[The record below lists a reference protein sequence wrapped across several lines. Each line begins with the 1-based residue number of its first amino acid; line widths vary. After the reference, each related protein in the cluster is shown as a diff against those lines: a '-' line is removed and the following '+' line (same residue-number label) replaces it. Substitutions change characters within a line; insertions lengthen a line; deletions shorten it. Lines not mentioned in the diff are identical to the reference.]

1 MTSHVKSGWGV
12 FRREVREAAVPL
24 GFLAA
29 ACVAM
34 TIAVLVRTGGVF
46 GYTLDDPYIHLALAE
61 EIARGHYGV
70 NPNSFSAP
78 SSSVLWPFLLAPW
91 ARLSAAVYVPLLYN
105 ILAAGLTVLVYR
117 RVMVL
122 VIGPGAS
129 VRHRTV
135 IGISVVGLLVMTNVV
150 GLIFTGMEHSLQVLL
165 VALVVLGLWRGNEAN
180 AAPWWLFAALVLG
193 PLVRY
198 ENLALTTPAFVYLFV
213 RGYRRPVI
221 VGVALVGAALGA
233 FSAFLVVQGGGFLP
247 SSVLAKSTLDNGISA
262 VVGSFVDNMRIA
274 QGRMLMVGIGGF
286 VFAALSGHREKVER
300 ELALVFLTTAALQ
313 LFAGRFGWQSR
324 YEVYAYTVVLLGL
337 VLLYRAPVG
346 HFLRREKIWK
356 SAILCGAL
364 AVVVGVAFIKDT
376 YVQPLAAQNIYEQQY
391 QLHRFAAEYYPH
403 PIAVND
409 LGWTTF
415 RNDNFVLD
423 LTGIGQYEVFDLKT
437 AHPESDWI
445 SPLADAHGVGLLLVY
460 RHWMPPLSETW
471 ELLGVLRRDGRLVGA
486 GHNEVHIFAR
496 DDAAAGLA
504 RPALRAWAESLPA
517 GVRFEWE
524 R

>member
-1 MTSHVKSGWGV
+1 MTSHVESGWGV
-12 FRREVREAAVPL
+12 FRREVREAAIPL
-24 GFLAA
+24 GFLAG

-34 TIAVLVRTGGVF
+34 TIAVLVKTGGVW

-135 IGISVVGLLVMTNVV
+135 IGISVMALLVMTNVI

-165 VALVVLGLWRGNEAN
+165 AALVVLGLWREHEAN

-198 ENLALTTPAFVYLFV
+198 ENLALTAPAFVYLFL

-221 VGVALVGAALGA
+221 VSVALVGAVLGG
-233 FSAFLVVQGGGFLP
+233 FSAFLVAQGGGFLP
-247 SSVLAKSTLDNGISA
+247 SSVLAKSTLDNGISS
-262 VVGSFVDNMRIA
+262 VVGSFVDNMRLG
-274 QGRMLMVGIGGF
+274 QGRVLMVGIGGF
-286 VFAALSGHREKVER
+286 IAVALSGHREKAER
-300 ELALVFLTTAALQ
+300 GLALVFLATAGLQ

-346 HFLRREKIWK
+346 HFLRRERIWK
-356 SAILCGAL
+356 SAILCAAL
-364 AVVVGVAFIKDT
+364 VVVIGMEFIKDT
-376 YVQPLAAQNIYEQQY
+376 LWQPLAAQNIYEQQY
-391 QLHRFAAEYYPH
+391 QLHRFTADYYPH

-409 LGWTTF
+409 LGWTAF
-415 RNDNFVLD
+415 RNDNIVLD
-423 LTGIGQYEVFDLKT
+423 LIGLAQYEVLDLST
-437 AHPESDWI
+437 APPESDWI
-445 SPLADAHGVGLLLVY
+445 TPLADAHGVGLALVY
-460 RHWMPPLSETW
+460 SHWYPQLSESW
-471 ELLGVLRRDGRLVGA
+471 ELLGVLRRDGRVVGA
-486 GHNEVHIFAR
+486 ASNQVHVFAR
-496 DDAAAGLA
+496 DDASAERA